1 MSPFPFGKGLFS
13 RSSKF
18 SVYHCAPFT
27 SLPYPPGKGLKH
39 LQSAGPETETHAA
52 FVAQGGHLGPQHQ
65 AQTVPLL
72 LGALPAH
79 RVCGVGW
86 WEQRSAWPSLL
97 ARPPA
102 EHRGPAAQRTR
113 AAGSEGPERGPQMP
127 PLPPFL
133 GRGPH
138 GVREQE
144 ESIRIMKPQPA
155 THCGG
160 TEESG
165 PVPSPPD
172 GSEEQSRHG
181 PAAAGCS
188 GGSEELVRRSRSPAR
203 RSSAQAPDNR
213 ALATGTPKRNLK
225 AAEHPFLA
233 LTPGAQ
239 GKGVVSK
246 RRGRWWKGVRHCASW
261 DLRVR
266 LIPSLVY
273 LSNADR
279 AYNPTCPSAG

>member
-27 SLPYPPGKGLKH
+27 SLPYPPGKGPEH
-39 LQSAGPETETHAA
+39 LQSAGRETETHAA
-52 FVAQGGHLGPQHQ
+52 FVAQGWHLGPQHQ
-65 AQTVPLL
+65 APDSSAPSWRSPCPSGLWGGMV
-72 LGALPAH
+72 GAKIGLALATCPA
-79 RVCGVGW
+79 W
-86 WEQRSAWPSLL
+86 T
-97 ARPPA
+97 PA
-102 EHRGPAAQRTR
+102 EHRGPAARRTR

-172 GSEEQSRHG
+172 GSEEQSRRG

-188 GGSEELVRRSRSPAR
+188 GGSEELVRRSRS
-203 RSSAQAPDNR
+203 RS
-213 ALATGTPKRNLK
+213 
-225 AAEHPFLA
+225 
-233 LTPGAQ
+233 
-239 GKGVVSK
+239 
-246 RRGRWWKGVRHCASW
+246 
-261 DLRVR
+261 
-266 LIPSLVY
+266 
-273 LSNADR
+273 
-279 AYNPTCPSAG
+279 PTQLSAGP